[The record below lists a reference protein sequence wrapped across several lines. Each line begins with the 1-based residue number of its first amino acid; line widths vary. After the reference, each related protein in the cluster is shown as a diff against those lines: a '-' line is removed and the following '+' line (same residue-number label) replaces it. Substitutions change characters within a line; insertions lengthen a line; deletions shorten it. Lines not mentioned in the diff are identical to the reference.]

1 MRALGLGSAWID
13 GEIVVPGRNGMPD
26 FQALQNAF
34 DGRHTERLQYFV
46 FDLPYFAGYDLRD
59 VPLHERR
66 AVLSALIGASTPP
79 SIRYSENFD
88 APPGEL
94 LESARKLGLEGLIG
108 KRKDSLYRSR
118 RSPDWIKL
126 KSIAG
131 RNS

>member
-1 MRALGLGSAWID
+1 MGSAWID
-13 GEIVVPGRNGMPD
+13 GEIVVPGDDGMPD

-66 AVLSALIGASTPP
+66 AVLSALIGESTPP

-88 APPGEL
+88 AAAHEL
-94 LESARKLGLEGLIG
+94 LESARKLGLEGVIG
-108 KRKDSLYRSR
+108 KRDESVYRSR
-118 RSPDWIKL
+118 RSADWIKL
-126 KSIAG
+126 KAAAG